1 MKLLSLALIA
11 VSVVAQERPSPP
23 AFLPDVSTSV
33 MKSSATGRAYQISVA
48 LPDGYSRD
56 HAPYPV
62 LYAAD
67 ANVQFGTLVETAR
80 VFAQI
85 PPLIVVGVGYETRAQ
100 GFVWDPRAVDLT
112 PAPNDGS
119 PGSGHAVEFLTFIRN
134 DLVPSIERNYNAS
147 QDRAWYGHS
156 YGGLFGLYTLFHND
170 GLFKRLIIGSP
181 SIWEAK
187 DVIQSSEKAFA
198 ASGRPLNAKV
208 FFSVG
213 LLEQNGDGSGMVSD
227 LRDLIRVLD
236 SRRYR
241 GFEYQAHYFE
251 DENHFTVIPATMG
264 RGLRYIYSPTSQNT
278 TGK

>member
-1 MKLLSLALIA
+1 MKLLCLALIA
-11 VSVVAQERPSPP
+11 VGAVAQEQATPP
-23 AFLPDVSTSV
+23 AFLPDVSTSI

-48 LPDGYSRD
+48 LPDGYNRE

-85 PPLIVVGVGYETRAQ
+85 PPLIIVGIGYATPGQ
-100 GFVWDPRAVDLT
+100 GFVWEPRAVDLT

-119 PGSGHAVEFLTFIRN
+119 PGSGHAADFLAFIRN
-134 DLVPSIERNYNAS
+134 DLVPSVERNYNAS

-156 YGGLFGLYTLFHND
+156 FGALFGLYALFHND
-170 GLFKRLIIGSP
+170 GLFKRFIIGSP
-181 SIWEAK
+181 SIWEAR
-187 DVIQSSEKAFA
+187 DIIQSSEKAFA

-213 LLEQNGDGSGMVSD
+213 LLEQSGNGSGMVSD
-227 LRDLIRVLD
+227 LRDLLRALE
-236 SRRYR
+236 SRHYKD
-241 GFEYQAHYFE
+241 FDYQVHYFE
-251 DENHFTVIPATMG
+251 DETHFTVIPATMG
-264 RGLRYIYSPTSQNT
+264 RGLRYIYSE
-278 TGK
+278 KR

>member
-1 MKLLSLALIA
+1 MQLFCLALIA
-11 VSVVAQERPSPP
+11 ISAIGQERPSPP
-23 AFLPDVSTSV
+23 AFLPDVSTSI

-48 LPDGYSRD
+48 LPDGYSRE

-85 PPLIVVGVGYETRAQ
+85 PPLIIVGIGYETRGQ

-112 PAPNDGS
+112 PAPNAGS
-119 PGSGHAVEFLTFIRN
+119 PGSGHAADFLAFIRN

-156 YGGLFGLYTLFHND
+156 FGGLFGLYALFHND
-170 GLFKRLIIGSP
+170 GLFRRFVIGSP

-187 DVIQSSEKAFA
+187 AVIQSSEKAFA
-198 ASGRPLNAKV
+198 ATTRPLAAKV

-213 LLEQNGDGSGMVSD
+213 LLEQNGSGPGMVND
-227 LRDLIRVLD
+227 LRELIRVLEGRHYKD
-236 SRRYR
+236 
-241 GFEYQAHYFE
+241 FDFQVHYFA

-264 RGLRYIYSPTSQNT
+264 RGLRYIYSPNRN
-278 TGK
+278 

>member
-1 MKLLSLALIA
+1 MKLVCLALIA
-11 VSVVAQERPSPP
+11 VSVAAQERMSPP

-33 MKSSATGRAYQISVA
+33 MKSSATGRAYQISIA
-48 LPDGYSRD
+48 LPQGYSRE

-85 PPLIVVGVGYETRAQ
+85 PPLIIVGIGYETRGQ
-100 GFVWDPRAVDLT
+100 GFVWEPRAVDLT
-112 PAPNDGS
+112 PAPDTTS
-119 PGSGHAVEFLTFIRN
+119 PGSGHAADFLAFIRN
-134 DLVPSIERNYNAS
+134 DLVPSIERNYNAG

-156 YGGLFGLYTLFHND
+156 FGGLFGLYALFHND
-170 GLFKRLIIGSP
+170 GLFKRFIIGSP

-187 DVIQSSEKAFA
+187 DVIRSSEKAFA
-198 ASGRPLNAKV
+198 ASGRPLDAKV

-213 LLEQNGDGSGMVSD
+213 LLEQSGSGSGMVND
-227 LRDLIRVLD
+227 LREFIRLLETRHYKNFD
-236 SRRYR
+236 
-241 GFEYQAHYFE
+241 YQVHYFE

-264 RGLRYIYSPTSQNT
+264 RGLRYIYSEEVA
-278 TGK
+278 GRR

>member
-1 MKLLSLALIA
+1 MKLLCLAFIA
-11 VSVVAQERPSPP
+11 VCAVAQERPSPP

-48 LPDGYSRD
+48 LPDGYSRE

-85 PPLIVVGVGYETRAQ
+85 PPLIIIGIGYETHAQ

-112 PAPNDGS
+112 PAPNSGS
-119 PGSGHAVEFLTFIRN
+119 PGSGHAAELLAFIRN

-156 YGGLFGLYTLFHND
+156 FGALFGLYTLFHND
-170 GLFKRLIIGSP
+170 GLFKRFIIGSP

-198 ASGRPLNAKV
+198 ATGKPLNAKV

-213 LLEQNGDGSGMVSD
+213 LLEQSESGSGMVSD
-227 LRDLIRVLD
+227 LRDLIRVID
-236 SRRYR
+236 SRQYK
-241 GFEYQAHYFE
+241 GLDYQAHYFE
-251 DENHFTVIPATMG
+251 DESHLTVIPTTMG
-264 RGLRYIYSPTSQNT
+264 RGLRYIYSE
-278 TGK
+278 KR